1 MPDHYFALVSRY
13 DIYDPISKE
22 MIAL

>member
-13 DIYDPISKE
+13 YAYDPISKE
-22 MIAL
+22 MIA